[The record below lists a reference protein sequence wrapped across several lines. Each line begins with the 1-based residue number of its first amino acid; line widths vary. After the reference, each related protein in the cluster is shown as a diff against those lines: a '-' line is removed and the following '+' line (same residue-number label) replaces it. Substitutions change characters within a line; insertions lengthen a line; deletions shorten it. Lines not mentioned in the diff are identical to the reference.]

1 MKGQKGQDIVEF
13 ALLFPVFMIIITGI
27 IYVGFLFGDYVSLNN
42 QARSVAR
49 DAAVVGHYTT
59 KTVDGQTSTVD
70 NYAALEKEYSN
81 MIQNNGIVTGL
92 YSFKNLDIKEIT
104 EEDVKKDP
112 NVGPVGSVRVI
123 LTMTLNKDA
132 GFGKIVSLLGIPKM
146 LGEEIPI
153 KYYMHDET
161 YQKSGS

>member
-1 MKGQKGQDIVEF
+1 MKNQKGQDIVEF

-27 IYVGFLFGDYVSLNN
+27 MYVGFLFGDYVSLNN
-42 QARSVAR
+42 QARSIAR

-70 NYAALEKEYSN
+70 NYAVLKNDYSN
-81 MIQNNGIVTGL
+81 MIQNKGIVTGL
-92 YSFKNLDIKEIT
+92 YSFKKLDITEIT
-104 EEDVKKDP
+104 EEDAKKDP
-112 NVGPVGSVRVI
+112 NVGPAGSVQVI
-123 LTMTLNKDA
+123 LTMTLNKEA
-132 GFGKIVSLLGIPKM
+132 GFGKLVSLLGIPKL
-146 LGEEIPI
+146 LGDDISI